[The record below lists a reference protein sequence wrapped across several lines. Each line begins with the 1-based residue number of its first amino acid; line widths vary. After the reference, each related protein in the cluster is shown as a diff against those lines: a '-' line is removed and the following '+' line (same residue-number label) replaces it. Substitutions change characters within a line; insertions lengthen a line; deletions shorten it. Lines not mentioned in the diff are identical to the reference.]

1 MTGSKGAAGMI
12 QIAKAMADNLD
23 ELINQDK
30 YKNVLKY
37 WS

>member
-23 ELINQDK
+23 SLKKQPK
-30 YKNVLKY
+30 YQNVYKY